1 MHDAHLIMNLPDSY
15 RDKIQKQTERSR
27 VQSFQKHVHKFLKRV
42 TIKCFLMFHDINFIF

>member
-1 MHDAHLIMNLPDSY
+1 MHHAHLIMNLPDSF

-27 VQSFQKHVHKFLKRV
+27 VQSFQKFKKE